1 MRLRCYFV
9 VGNDNMPLFDW
20 TKRSEKRKDANG
32 IIVDMLAMGRVK

>member
-9 VGNDNMPLFDW
+9 VGNDNMPL
-20 TKRSEKRKDANG
+20 KRSEKRKDANG